1 MTEAGYRVLLS
12 DTAVTT
18 VHVLFDEP
26 ISERSENY
34 SKELEE
40 ATRMNVVWV
49 FWFGG
54 RLRYKTKIV
63 IVKREFIVRFH
74 TLITA
79 ENQQI

>member
-1 MTEAGYRVLLS
+1 MSCVGYHYVLGLILKTRSGDEVMTEAGYRVLLS

-40 ATRMNVVWV
+40 ATRMNVV
-49 FWFGG
+49 
-54 RLRYKTKIV
+54 
-63 IVKREFIVRFH
+63 
-74 TLITA
+74 
-79 ENQQI
+79 